1 MAGKVADFKLT
12 FSQVQDAG
20 LQITQMSDN
29 YFKQCSI
36 ELLQSV
42 LLLFQRK
49 ASKANMNL
57 EDGLLP
63 LVGAFK
69 SLVVVSPNSSLANRA
84 FYGLES
90 LTDKLTAQLHWEEV
104 SARRQRYLTGAV
116 FQSEELIR
124 LYEVAKS

>member
-1 MAGKVADFKLT
+1 MADFKLT

-20 LQITQMSDN
+20 LQITQMSHN

-90 LTDKLTAQLHWEEV
+90 LPDKLTAQLHWKKC
-104 SARRQRYLTGAV
+104 QRDDKG
-116 FQSEELIR
+116 I
-124 LYEVAKS
+124 